1 MFDDVEYTK
10 KELNEDEL
18 LLDTIAQIIFKNH
31 KANATF
37 KVKKILLIIMSQL
50 KQIQMLKVILGR

>member
-18 LLDTIAQIIFKNH
+18 ASSDTIAQIIFKNP
-31 KANATF
+31 KLMQLS
-37 KVKKILLIIMSQL
+37 KLKKILLIIISQL
-50 KQIQMLKVILGR
+50 KQI